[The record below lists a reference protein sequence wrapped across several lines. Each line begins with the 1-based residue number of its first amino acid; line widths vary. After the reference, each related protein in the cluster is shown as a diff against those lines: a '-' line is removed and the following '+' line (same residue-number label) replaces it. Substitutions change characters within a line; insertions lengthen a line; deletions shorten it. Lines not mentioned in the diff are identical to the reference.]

1 MAKVTTIIDI
11 GSNSMRMVVLE
22 KSSRFAFHLINETKA
37 KVKISEGTYENQ
49 GNLQELP
56 MKRTFSAL
64 KSFLSISSA
73 LKARKI
79 ICVATS
85 ALRDAPNSNVFL
97 NKVKNELGINIKII
111 DGEKEAYYG
120 ALAASNLLSLSDFIT
135 VDIGGGSTEFSI
147 VKDKKIIHCL
157 SLKMGTVRMSELYF
171 KDNKI
176 DEARE
181 YILEELKK
189 LKSCGFEIPSTV
201 VGIGGTIR
209 TLSKKIMKKQHYSL
223 DVIHGFDYIVEDKE
237 YVFDKVLAASDKCA
251 LKEMGIKKD
260 RFDTIK
266 EGTFIFKT
274 ILKELD
280 TKNVVSSGAG
290 VREGV
295 YLHDLLRNSNFKFPS
310 NYNVS
315 VRSLL
320 DRFNVNPKQSAY
332 LGSNARKI
340 FDALSDEHNLD
351 IKYRKLLVLAS
362 KLHSIGILLN
372 FYKSNDTAYDVILSS
387 LNYDITHE
395 ERVTIAF
402 LIKFSKKSLIKE
414 KDMYEFEELLPSL
427 ETMKYLSFMISLNLT
442 INQDFSCP
450 KVEYKTKDNKLKL
463 EFEEDIFL
471 IQNEIEKI
479 ETPNELKVKIQNNI
493 KA

>member
-1 MAKVTTIIDI
+1 
-11 GSNSMRMVVLE
+11 
-22 KSSRFAFHLINETKA
+22 
-37 KVKISEGTYENQ
+37 
-49 GNLQELP
+49 
-56 MKRTFSAL
+56 
-64 KSFLSISSA
+64 
-73 LKARKI
+73 
-79 ICVATS
+79 
-85 ALRDAPNSNVFL
+85 
-97 NKVKNELGINIKII
+97 
-111 DGEKEAYYG
+111 
-120 ALAASNLLSLSDFIT
+120 
-135 VDIGGGSTEFSI
+135 
-147 VKDKKIIHCL
+147 
-157 SLKMGTVRMSELYF
+157 MSELYF

-340 FDALSDEHNLD
+340 FDALSGEHNLD